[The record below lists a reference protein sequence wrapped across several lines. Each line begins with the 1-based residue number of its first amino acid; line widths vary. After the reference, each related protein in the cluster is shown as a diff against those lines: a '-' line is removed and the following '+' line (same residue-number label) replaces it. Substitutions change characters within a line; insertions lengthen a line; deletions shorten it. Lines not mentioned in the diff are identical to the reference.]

1 MFNGWQAFYQV
12 TGEAAGALVALLFI
26 VSTLSASSNR
36 PASPAGARLYT
47 TPTVFLLALVIAE
60 SALAL
65 VPEGEARSAAW
76 VMTAAAAAGCVNMLT
91 VAAQLHRAE
100 RPHWSD
106 FWCYGVAPVVVCLA
120 LALACGA
127 TATAV
132 GHAPYAVALT
142 LLALLMLAI
151 RNAWDLVTFL
161 AARQS

>member
-1 MFNGWQAFYQV
+1 
-12 TGEAAGALVALLFI
+12 
-26 VSTLSASSNR
+26 
-36 PASPAGARLYT
+36 
-47 TPTVFLLALVIAE
+47 
-60 SALAL
+60 
-65 VPEGEARSAAW
+65 
-76 VMTAAAAAGCVNMLT
+76 MTAAAAAGCVNMLT
-91 VAAQLHRAE
+91 VAAQLHRVE

-127 TATAV
+127 TATATGV